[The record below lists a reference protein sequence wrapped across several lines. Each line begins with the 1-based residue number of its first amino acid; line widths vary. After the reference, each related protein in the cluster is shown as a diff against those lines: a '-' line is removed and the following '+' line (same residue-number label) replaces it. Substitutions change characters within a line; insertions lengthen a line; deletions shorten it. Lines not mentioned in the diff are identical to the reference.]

1 MYFYLMYLGIK
12 IVEKQ
17 IRVNFSKLKKKDFN
31 IEFYVFMWYK
41 LTLN

>member
-1 MYFYLMYLGIK
+1 MYFYLMYLGII

-31 IEFYVFMWYK
+31 IELYVFIWYK
-41 LTLN
+41 PTPN